1 LRQRLLTLFIA
12 AELEAYHRAIQSKKL
27 IFAKDFWRQPSKD
40 LRRIVLNKIVFILNE
55 LRFNLII
62 KMIKEL
68 Q

>member
-1 LRQRLLTLFIA
+1 MTSSDVFHL
-12 AELEAYHRAIQSKKL
+12 AI
-27 IFAKDFWRQPSKD
+27 
-40 LRRIVLNKIVFILNE
+40 VIVFILNE